1 LENIGVS
8 NPDGGAPMFK
18 PILIAFALGAVVTTP
33 GFAQAPS
40 LTQSCL
46 HGADETAANRARR
59 QQAIQYAARVN
70 AAEGFVTPRLQM
82 YRPLN
87 ELANLPA
94 LPAGFDVQFHTD
106 GRTYTFSL
114 KDTRDACHYAIF
126 SDQDKRLY
134 EAIPSKGEPT
144 IVPLDTK

>member
-1 LENIGVS
+1 
-8 NPDGGAPMFK
+8 MFK

-46 HGADETAANRARR
+46 HGVDETAANRDRR

-70 AAEGFVTPRLQM
+70 AAEFTPGAVRM

-87 ELANLPA
+87 ELANLPP

-106 GRTYTFSL
+106 GRTYTLSL

-126 SDQDKRLY
+126 SDQDKFLY
-134 EAIPSKGEPT
+134 EAVARKGEPT
-144 IVPLDTK
+144 LVPLGTR

>member
-1 LENIGVS
+1 
-8 NPDGGAPMFK
+8 MFK
-18 PILIAFALGAVVTTP
+18 PILIAFALGAVVTSP
-33 GFAQAPS
+33 GFAQAPEVFPG
-40 LTQSCL
+40 CL

-59 QQAIQYAARVN
+59 QQAMQYAAKVN
-70 AAEGFVTPRLQM
+70 AAEGAVAPKLQN

-87 ELANLPA
+87 ELFNLPA

-106 GRTYTFSL
+106 GRTYTLSL
-114 KDTRDACHYAIF
+114 KDTRDGCHYAIF

-144 IVPLDTK
+144 IVPLGTK